1 MNAIDTAHNQEH
13 DPAAQRSTPARPSTA
28 HRSLRLA
35 VTGASGFIG
44 AALEPALIAAGHT
57 VLRVSRSEPR
67 PGTTDL
73 HWDPAGDEV
82 DARGLEGLDG
92 VIHLAGENIAQRWTD
107 DARRQILESRT
118 RGTGLLART
127 LAALDRPPGVL
138 VSMSAVGIY
147 GPQGDVDVDESSP
160 PGTGFLAEVVQA
172 WEAAAEPARAAGI
185 RVVHP
190 RIGVVLGQ
198 GGGVLE
204 RLLTPFRMGLG
215 GPVGDGKQWMSW
227 VARSDVTAAL
237 RFLIAGDAIDGP
249 VNVVSPGAVRNET
262 FTTALGHVL
271 HRPTLGTVPA
281 FALRAVYGQMAEETL
296 LSGQRVRPTRLLEA
310 GFTFGHPMLE
320 EALRWELGRA

>member
-1 MNAIDTAHNQEH
+1 VIVIDTVQNHER
-13 DPAAQRSTPARPSTA
+13 DPARSPATSHPSTGNG
-28 HRSLRLA
+28 SLRLA
-35 VTGASGFIG
+35 VTGASGFVG
-44 AALEPALIAAGHT
+44 CVLEPALIAAGHT
-57 VLRVSRSEPR
+57 VIRVSRSQPR
-67 PGTTDL
+67 PGTTDV
-73 HWDPAGDEV
+73 HWDPASDVV
-82 DARGLEGLDG
+82 DARGLDGLDG

-107 DARRQILESRT
+107 DSRRQILESRT

-127 LAALDRPPGVL
+127 LATVDRPPRVL
-138 VSMSAVGIY
+138 LSMSAIGIY
-147 GPQGDVDVDESSP
+147 GAQGDNDVDEDSP

-172 WEAAAEPARAAGI
+172 WEAAADPARAAGI

-190 RIGVVLGQ
+190 RLGVVLGQ

-204 RLLTPFRMGLG
+204 RLLPPFRMGLG

-237 RFLIAGDAIDGP
+237 QFLLAADAIDGP
-249 VNVVSPGAVRNET
+249 VNVVAPGAVRNET

-296 LSGQRVRPTRLLEA
+296 LSGQRVRPKRLQQA
-310 GFTFGHPMLE
+310 GFTFLHPMLE
-320 EALRWELGRA
+320 EALRSELGKG